1 MSQKKTDFAPTYT
14 KAQFLASKQFKPI
27 QKDVLRALLKDGE
40 TYTFD
45 QVQKLVDD
53 YAKRT
58 VK

>member
-1 MSQKKTDFAPTYT
+1 MSKSKTDAPTYT
-14 KAQFLASKQFKPI
+14 KAQFLASKQFTPI
-27 QKDVLRALLKDGE
+27 EKDVLRALLKDGE
-40 TYTFD
+40 AYTLD